1 MCTSSRMLHK
11 VQIEA
16 QRVFVRFLASTR
28 NDNANKSVQIP
39 VALTLCAMRFNFA
52 PFTPG

>member
-1 MCTSSRMLHK
+1 MRTPSRMLHK
-11 VQIEA
+11 VRFER
-16 QRVFVRFLASTR
+16 QRVFVRFLAFAR
-28 NDNANKSVQIP
+28 NDNAKNAVQ